1 MSAAPEPAAEP
12 AVESAMPSR
21 TVVVTGASRG
31 VGRALV
37 GHLLEAGH
45 TVVATAR
52 DPQRADLSGNE
63 RLHHERLHVVAL
75 DTTDA
80 ASIDAAATRIAAAVS
95 HIDVLVNNAGIKSVP
110 GYEWE
115 ASAGPLPQLE
125 PEAVSAVFA
134 TNVIGPLMVT
144 RGLLPLLG
152 EGSVVINVSSLL
164 GSLADGLGIDYAYNA
179 SKSALNMVTVTMQ
192 RDLGDLGI
200 TAVALNPGWIR
211 TEMGGEEAP
220 FDLTD
225 ATADIAALIGRVDA
239 TFAGRYVDRFGE
251 PMRW

>member
-1 MSAAPEPAAEP
+1 MS
-12 AVESAMPSR
+12 SR
-21 TVVVTGASRG
+21 VVVVTGASRG

-52 DPQRADLSGNE
+52 DPRRAELGG
-63 RLHHERLHVVAL
+63 HGPQLHVVEL

-80 ASIDAAATRIAAAVS
+80 ASIDAASARIAAAVG
-95 HIDVLVNNAGIKSVP
+95 HVDVLVNNAGIKSVP
-110 GYEWE
+110 GFEWE
-115 ASAGPLPQLE
+115 ASAGPLPQLA
-125 PEAVSAVFA
+125 PEAVAAVLT

-144 RGLLPLLG
+144 RALLPLLG
-152 EGSVVINVSSLL
+152 EGSVVVNVSSLL

-192 RDLGDLGI
+192 RDLGELGI
-200 TAVALNPGWIR
+200 TAMALNPGWIR
-211 TEMGGEEAP
+211 TEMGGDEAP
-220 FDLTD
+220 LDLAE
-225 ATADIAALIGRVDA
+225 ATADIAALVGRVDS
-239 TFAGRYVDRFGE
+239 TFAGRYVDRFGD